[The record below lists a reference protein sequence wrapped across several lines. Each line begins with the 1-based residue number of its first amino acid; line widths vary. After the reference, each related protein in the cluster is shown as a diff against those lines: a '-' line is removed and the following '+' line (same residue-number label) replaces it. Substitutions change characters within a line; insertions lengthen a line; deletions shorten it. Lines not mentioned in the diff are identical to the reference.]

1 MLKELK
7 YFFFILI
14 IFIFIF
20 FNGIYYFSDQN
31 KKYIYRSINKMDQNI
46 EKLSENLHILKGD
59 TNIQYLQENNMFQ
72 EQSRQVKNKSRFP
85 NTHQGLFK
93 TQSILLNPEVTGCPI
108 ARHCIGANLKEPNI
122 CELGCI
128 PISK

>member
-7 YFFFILI
+7 YFFSILI

-59 TNIQYLQENNMFQ
+59 TNNIIEYVEND
-72 EQSRQVKNKSRFP
+72 KNKEKKKYYF
-85 NTHQGLFK
+85 LE
-93 TQSILLNPEVTGCPI
+93 LLN
-108 ARHCIGANLKEPNI
+108 ND
-122 CELGCI
+122 
-128 PISK
+128 